1 MAGTVKIKAR
11 LIQPSA
17 LRSKASKENNF
28 TLPSDINYKDDL
40 NYIYVSVEDSGI
52 GIKKEDIGRIFDVFE
67 QVDSSYTKQYQGTG
81 LGLAIVK
88 RYIELHN
95 GRIWVESELGKG
107 SRFSFIIPER
117 IIADI
122 ALKKTSFDLYKMM
135 HGIIY
140 MMTSETEAKNV
151 KIDFKCEWSFGY
163 MIKADKE
170 LLRGILI
177 NIINNAVR
185 YSPMDGSVIVEL
197 KSMDSRYIISIGNKW
212 DTKYAGITY
221 SFFVPKGDYDI
232 SPKICVGLSDAK
244 TIIEA
249 HRGAISVKNDEEDKI
264 TWLEISLP
272 E

>member
-1 MAGTVKIKAR
+1 
-11 LIQPSA
+11 
-17 LRSKASKENNF
+17 
-28 TLPSDINYKDDL
+28 
-40 NYIYVSVEDSGI
+40 
-52 GIKKEDIGRIFDVFE
+52 
-67 QVDSSYTKQYQGTG
+67 
-81 LGLAIVK
+81 
-88 RYIELHN
+88 
-95 GRIWVESELGKG
+95 
-107 SRFSFIIPER
+107 
-117 IIADI
+117 
-122 ALKKTSFDLYKMM
+122 
-135 HGIIY
+135 
-140 MMTSETEAKNV
+140 
-151 KIDFKCEWSFGY
+151 
-163 MIKADKE
+163 
-170 LLRGILI
+170 LI

>member
-1 MAGTVKIKAR
+1 M
-11 LIQPSA
+11 
-17 LRSKASKENNF
+17 
-28 TLPSDINYKDDL
+28 
-40 NYIYVSVEDSGI
+40 
-52 GIKKEDIGRIFDVFE
+52 
-67 QVDSSYTKQYQGTG
+67 
-81 LGLAIVK
+81 K
-88 RYIELHN
+88 RYIELHK

-117 IIADI
+117 IISDI
-122 ALKKTSFDLYKMM
+122 ALKKTSFDLYKML

-140 MMTSETEAKNV
+140 MMSSETEAKKV
-151 KIDFKCEWSFGY
+151 KIDFRCEWSFGY
-163 MIKADKE
+163 KITADKE

-197 KSMDSRYIISIGNKW
+197 KSVGRRYIISIGNKC
-212 DTKYAGITY
+212 DNEFGGMAY
-221 SFFVPKGDYDI
+221 SFFVPKNDYDI

-249 HRGAISVKNDEEDKI
+249 HGGSISVKNDSEDKI
-264 TWLEISLP
+264 TWLEISIP